1 MFLGK
6 PSAIN
11 QNELIGFTTTVL
23 LFKKQKKTN
32 MQLHFKLFIK
42 KLMK

>member
-23 LFKKQKKTN
+23 LLKKN
-32 MQLHFKLFIK
+32 MQLHYKLFIK

>member
-23 LFKKQKKTN
+23 LFKKKKTHATS
-32 MQLHFKLFIK
+32 L
-42 KLMK
+42 

>member
-23 LFKKQKKTN
+23 LFKKKKKPCN
-32 MQLHFKLFIK
+32 FIINFLLK
-42 KLMK
+42 NL

>member
-23 LFKKQKKTN
+23 LFKKKTHATS
-32 MQLHFKLFIK
+32 L
-42 KLMK
+42 

>member
-11 QNELIGFTTTVL
+11 QNELIGFTTAVL
-23 LFKKQKKTN
+23 LFKKNKP

>member
-23 LFKKQKKTN
+23 LFKKKN
-32 MQLHFKLFIK
+32 PCNFIINFLLK
-42 KLMK
+42 NL

>member
-23 LFKKQKKTN
+23 LFKKKN
-32 MQLHFKLFIK
+32 PMQLHYKLFIK

>member
-23 LFKKQKKTN
+23 LLKKQKQTCN
-32 MQLHFKLFIK
+32 FIINFLLK
-42 KLMK
+42 NL

>member
-23 LFKKQKKTN
+23 LFKKQTN
-32 MQLHFKLFIK
+32 KHATSF
-42 KLMK
+42 

>member
-23 LFKKQKKTN
+23 LFKKKKKN
-32 MQLHFKLFIK
+32 PCNFIINFLLK
-42 KLMK
+42 NL

>member
-23 LFKKQKKTN
+23 LFKKKKNHATS
-32 MQLHFKLFIK
+32 L
-42 KLMK
+42 

>member
-11 QNELIGFTTTVL
+11 QNELIGFTTAVL
-23 LFKKQKKTN
+23 LLKKKKT
-32 MQLHFKLFIK
+32 HATSF
-42 KLMK
+42 

>member
-23 LFKKQKKTN
+23 LLKKKTCN
-32 MQLHFKLFIK
+32 FIINFFIK

>member
-23 LFKKQKKTN
+23 LFKKTKTN
-32 MQLHFKLFIK
+32 MQLHYKLFIK

>member
-23 LFKKQKKTN
+23 LFKKKQN
-32 MQLHFKLFIK
+32 PCNFIINFLLK
-42 KLMK
+42 NL

>member
-23 LFKKQKKTN
+23 LLKKNKHATS
-32 MQLHFKLFIK
+32 L
-42 KLMK
+42 

>member
-1 MFLGK
+1 MLYYVFGKCISINPVK

-23 LFKKQKKTN
+23 LQKKPHATS
-32 MQLHFKLFIK
+32 L
-42 KLMK
+42 

>member
-11 QNELIGFTTTVL
+11 QNELIGFTTAVL
-23 LFKKQKKTN
+23 LLKKKKKP